1 MFPHYYNNLGCLHH
15 MMKKPNL
22 AIYYF
27 KNALDRLEA
36 GESGSGQGGTAGWV
50 TQSQVE
56 LEQVRDRTGFAQHF

>member
-1 MFPHYYNNLGCLHH
+1 

-22 AIYYF
+22 TIYYF

-56 LEQVRDRTGFAQHF
+56 LEKLIFDVEI